1 LAFSRRLPWAAP
13 ENALAARLRERRRTA
28 CPILDLTES
37 NPARAGLAHDPGILA
52 ALSDP
57 RAVSYDPAALGL
69 LEARQAICAYYA
81 DRGVS
86 VEPENVMLTAS
97 TSEAY
102 SFLFKALCD
111 PGDEVLAPRPCYPLL
126 EHLAGL
132 EGVKITHYSLAY
144 QEGWW
149 VDFESFRRTLTPRT
163 RALVFVNPNNP
174 TGNFLRRSEL
184 EELGRFSGERELP
197 VICDE
202 VFSDCAFGANPFR
215 LETLAGGPL
224 RSVSLH
230 GLSKL
235 LGLPQMKLG
244 WMVLNGPD
252 PWRAELR
259 RRLEWIG
266 DTYLSV
272 NTPVQY
278 AASRWIEGWRQFQ
291 LRLRRQL
298 MSNLATLDTMLRG
311 HPACSRLHLEGGW
324 YAIVRV
330 PRTRS
335 DEEWAILLL
344 DEESVLVQPGYFYDF
359 ESEGYLVIS
368 LLVSPAVF
376 REGVERMLKRIRA

>member
-1 LAFSRRLPWAAP
+1 M
-13 ENALAARLRERRRTA
+13 AARLRERRRTA

-57 RAVSYDPAALGL
+57 RAVSYDPAASGL
-69 LEARQAICAYYA
+69 LEARQTICAYYA

-111 PGDEVLAPRPCYPLL
+111 PGDDVLAPRPCYPLL

-132 EGVKITHYSLAY
+132 ESVKITHYSLAY

-149 VDFESFRRTLTPRT
+149 IDFESLRRALTPRT

-174 TGNFLRRSEL
+174 TGNFLRRFEL

-202 VFSDCAFGANPFR
+202 VFSDCAFGVNPFR
-215 LETLAGGPL
+215 LETLVGGPL